1 LLNFDLSYHLASGC
15 IPCSEILMLI
25 ESNKRIFY
33 FLECQILIAGS
44 HSKKCQRI
52 SMQNWYNFDCLEI
65 ILICNSFLLLVVV
78 EVIGVA
84 TQCIFKLKRTTKGNV
99 DTVVSFIIEW
109 WQVLYFETWRF
120 TICLFIEEIYVFW
133 LDQYDVRKIDIF
145 VSELNIIIFIFY
157 MF

>member
-1 LLNFDLSYHLASGC
+1 
-15 IPCSEILMLI
+15 
-25 ESNKRIFY
+25 
-33 FLECQILIAGS
+33 
-44 HSKKCQRI
+44 
-52 SMQNWYNFDCLEI
+52 MQYGNNFDCLEI
-65 ILICNSFLLLVVV
+65 VLICNSLLLLVVV

-84 TQCIFKLKRTTKGNV
+84 TQCIFKLKRTAKGNV
-99 DTVVSFIIEW
+99 YTVVSFIIEW

-133 LDQYDVRKIDIF
+133 LDQYDIRKIDIL

>member
-1 LLNFDLSYHLASGC
+1 
-15 IPCSEILMLI
+15 
-25 ESNKRIFY
+25 
-33 FLECQILIAGS
+33 
-44 HSKKCQRI
+44 
-52 SMQNWYNFDCLEI
+52 MQNWYNFDCLEI

-109 WQVLYFETWRF
+109 WQILYFETWRF

-133 LDQYDVRKIDIF
+133 LDQYDVRKIEIF